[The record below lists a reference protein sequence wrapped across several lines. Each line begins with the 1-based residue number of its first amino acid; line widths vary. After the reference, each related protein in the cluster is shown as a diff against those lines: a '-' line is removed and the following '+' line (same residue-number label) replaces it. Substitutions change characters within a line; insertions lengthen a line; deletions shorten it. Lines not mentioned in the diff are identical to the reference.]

1 MRRLLLAALAAV
13 LLSACGGEEA
23 TPDEASAPTGGGE
36 VVEIALS
43 DFAIQPG
50 SLSLDPGT
58 YTFRVVNDGDTVH
71 ALEVEGSGVE
81 VETDHL
87 QPGNS
92 ADLDVDLSEAGDY
105 ELYCPVDGHRD
116 RGMEATLTVGGG
128 GGAPGTTTD
137 ETTTEED
144 DDSGY
149 GY

>member
-1 MRRLLLAALAAV
+1 MRGLLLVALAAV
-13 LLSACGGEEA
+13 LLPACGGEEA
-23 TPDEASAPTGGGE
+23 TPDEASGPAGSGE

-50 SLSLDPGT
+50 SFSLEPGT

-71 ALEVEGSGVE
+71 ALEVEGPGGE
-81 VETDHL
+81 VETGDL
-87 QPGNS
+87 QPGDS
-92 ADLDVDLSEAGDY
+92 ADLDVDLTQSGDY
-105 ELYCPVDGHRD
+105 EVYCPVDGHRD

-128 GGAPGTTTD
+128 GAPATTTD

-144 DDSGY
+144 GGY

>member
-58 YTFRVVNDGDTVH
+58 YTFRVVNDGGTVH
-71 ALEVEGSGVE
+71 ALEVEGSGIE

-128 GGAPGTTTD
+128 GAPGTTTD